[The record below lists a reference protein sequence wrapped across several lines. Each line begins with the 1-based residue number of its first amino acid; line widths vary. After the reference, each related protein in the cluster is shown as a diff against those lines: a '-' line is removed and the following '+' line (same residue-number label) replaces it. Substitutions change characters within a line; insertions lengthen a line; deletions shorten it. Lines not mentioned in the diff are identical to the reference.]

1 MPFEFD
7 RKMSL
12 GNLITIGVVLFGAVG
27 AWFTLVAGQQQLN
40 RDIIKIQTEF
50 SARKVEQERQIDSH
64 ESRIRSVEIAQAS
77 QSSDLRSIQIGISEI
92 KAALG
97 KINDG
102 VRK

>member
-1 MPFEFD
+1 MSFEFD
-7 RKMSL
+7 RKISL
-12 GNLITIGVVLFGAVG
+12 GNVITIGVVLFGAVG
-27 AWFTLVAGQQQLN
+27 AWFTLVAGQQVLS
-40 RDIIKIQTEF
+40 REMIQVQSNV
-50 SARKVEQERQIDSH
+50 SAH
-64 ESRIRSVEIAQAS
+64 ESRIRSVEIAQAG

>member
-1 MPFEFD
+1 MPFEFE

-27 AWFTLVAGQQQLN
+27 AWFTLVAGQQGLS
-40 RDIIKIQTEF
+40 REMIQVQANV
-50 SARKVEQERQIDSH
+50 SAH

-77 QSSDLRSIQIGISEI
+77 QSSDLRNIQIGISEI

>member
-27 AWFTLVAGQQQLN
+27 AWFTLVAGQQGLS
-40 RDIIKIQTEF
+40 REMIQVQ
-50 SARKVEQERQIDSH
+50 ANVAAH

-77 QSSDLRSIQIGISEI
+77 QSSDLRNIQIGISEI
-92 KAALG
+92 KAALS
-97 KINDG
+97 KLSQQ
-102 VRK
+102 